1 MQIKVFLVE
10 DHEIVR
16 QGLKA
21 LLERD
26 CTITGEAASGQEAIK
41 MLEVEQPNVVLMDM
55 NMPGM
60 NGSECTRILKEKH
73 PALKILILSMH
84 DDEGYLLDML
94 SAGADGY
101 ILKNASKEELLFAIK
116 RIVNNG
122 IFISPEFTLNLLN
135 KFKPEIN
142 KAPSAAALDITEREM
157 DVLQLIGEGLT
168 NAEIADKL
176 FTSVRTIET
185 RRKNLLDKTKTK
197 NTATLIKY
205 AVKNGL
211 LR

>member
-1 MQIKVFLVE
+1 
-10 DHEIVR
+10 
-16 QGLKA
+16 
-21 LLERD
+21 
-26 CTITGEAASGQEAIK
+26 
-41 MLEVEQPNVVLMDM
+41 
-55 NMPGM
+55 
-60 NGSECTRILKEKH
+60 
-73 PALKILILSMH
+73 
-84 DDEGYLLDML
+84 
-94 SAGADGY
+94 
-101 ILKNASKEELLFAIK
+101 
-116 RIVNNG
+116 
-122 IFISPEFTLNLLN
+122 
-135 KFKPEIN
+135 
-142 KAPSAAALDITEREM
+142 M